1 MKNDG
6 LERTGRFCGGLIDDI
21 KRRAPHYVDD
31 FSQGLHSKVMGATL
45 FMYFACLANAIA
57 FGLLTAVATNGEM
70 GTTEML
76 VVTAIGGITFALF
89 SGQPLTILGGTGP
102 IVIFTGLL
110 YLACQSVEISPGVTL
125 PFLPTYAWVGLWSGI
140 LLIIC
145 ALTDLSYLM
154 KYFTRFTDE
163 IFAALVAVIFI
174 VEAVKDVVHA
184 FTEPLEGQSEVSHD
198 TAFLT
203 LVLALGTFMIARN
216 LKTFR
221 NSNYLR
227 WSVREFLADFGPS
240 IAIGVM
246 TIVAVSFGAI
256 SANLNLGG
264 KQIQIGTPEGVAL
277 KVANVPEQFGPSIER
292 EWLVDMFSVPT
303 WVWFASIIP
312 ALMATILLY
321 LDQNITTRL
330 VNTPG
335 NRLQKGAGFHLD
347 LLVVGLITV
356 VGSLFGLPWMVAA
369 TVHALNHVK
378 SLATQETVQLG
389 GETRERIKEVRENR
403 VSALL
408 VHLLIGA
415 SLLLLPLINLIP
427 NAALFGLFFYMG
439 ITTLG
444 GNDFFDR
451 IRLWVTDP
459 KLYPKRHYI
468 RTVPLKTIHL
478 FTLLQLLGL
487 VSLWVLKTTKL
498 NGFPLGILFPLLIAL
513 LVPFRFLMNR
523 FFDAKHL
530 EALDSEESEEE
541 IAQQELHP

>member
-1 MKNDG
+1 MNMKNDG
-6 LERTGRFCGGLIDDI
+6 LERTGRLCGGLIDDI
-21 KRRAPHYVDD
+21 KRRAPHYVSD
-31 FSQGLHSKVMGATL
+31 FTEGFHPKVMGSAL
-45 FMYFACLANAIA
+45 FMYFACLANAVA

-76 VVTAIGGITFALF
+76 VVTAIGGTTFALL

-110 YLACQSVEISPGVTL
+110 YLACASVKIE
-125 PFLPTYAWVGLWSGI
+125 FLPTYAWVGVWSGL

-145 ALTDLSYLM
+145 AITDMSYLM

-174 VEAVKDVVHA
+174 VEAVKEVVHA

-203 LVLALGTFMIARN
+203 LVLALGTFMIARS

-240 IAIGVM
+240 IAIVIM
-246 TIVAVSFGAI
+246 TVVAVTYGAI
-256 SANLNLGG
+256 SANLDLGG
-264 KQIQIGTPEGVAL
+264 KEIQIGTPEGVAL
-277 KVANVPEQFGPSIER
+277 KVAGVPQKFGPSIER
-292 EWLVDMFSVPT
+292 EWLVDMFSVPV

-330 VNTPG
+330 VNSPG

-347 LLVVGLITV
+347 LLVVGFITL

-378 SLATQETVQLG
+378 SLATQETVQLE

-403 VSALL
+403 ISALL

-427 NAALFGLFFYMG
+427 NAVLFGLFFYMG
-439 ITTLG
+439 IATLN

-459 KLYPKRHYI
+459 KLYPKMHYI
-468 RTVPLKTIHL
+468 RTVPLKTIHI

-487 VSLWVLKTTKL
+487 VSLWMLKTIKI

-523 FFDAKHL
+523 FFDPEHL
-530 EALDSEESEEE
+530 EALDSEGSEEE
-541 IAQQELHP
+541 IANQELHP

>member
-1 MKNDG
+1 MNMKNDG

-21 KRRAPHYVDD
+21 KRRAPHYVSD
-31 FSQGLHSKVMGATL
+31 FTEGFHPKVMGSTL
-45 FMYFACLANAIA
+45 FMYFACLANAVA

-76 VVTAIGGITFALF
+76 VVTAIGGITFALL

-110 YLACQSVEISPGVTL
+110 YLACASVKIE
-125 PFLPTYAWVGLWSGI
+125 FLPTYAWVGVWSGL

-145 ALTDLSYLM
+145 AITDMSYLM

-203 LVLALGTFMIARN
+203 LVLALGTFMIARS

-240 IAIGVM
+240 IAIGIM
-246 TIVAVSFGAI
+246 TVVAVTYGAI
-256 SANLNLGG
+256 SVNLDLGG
-264 KQIQIGTPEGVAL
+264 KEIQIGTPEGVAL
-277 KVANVPEQFGPSIER
+277 RVADVPQKFGPSMER
-292 EWLVDMFSVPT
+292 EWLVDMFSVPV

-330 VNTPG
+330 VNSPG

-347 LLVVGLITV
+347 LLVVGFITL

-403 VSALL
+403 ISALL

-427 NAALFGLFFYMG
+427 NAVLFGLFFYMG
-439 ITTLG
+439 IATLG

-459 KLYPKRHYI
+459 KLYPKMHYI
-468 RTVPLKTIHL
+468 RTVPLKTIHI

-487 VSLWVLKTTKL
+487 LSLWMLKTTKI

-523 FFDAKHL
+523 FFDPEHL
-530 EALDSEESEEE
+530 EALDSEGSEEE
-541 IAQQELHP
+541 IANQELHP

>member
-6 LERTGRFCGGLIDDI
+6 LERTGRLCGGLIDDI
-21 KRRAPHYVDD
+21 KRRAPHYVSD
-31 FSQGLHSKVMGATL
+31 FTEGFHPKVMGSTL
-45 FMYFACLANAIA
+45 FMYFACLANAVA

-76 VVTAIGGITFALF
+76 VVTAIGGITFALL

-110 YLACQSVEISPGVTL
+110 YLACASVKIE
-125 PFLPTYAWVGLWSGI
+125 FLPTYAWVGVWSGL

-145 ALTDLSYLM
+145 AITDMSYLM

-203 LVLALGTFMIARN
+203 LVLALGTFMIARS

-240 IAIGVM
+240 IAIVIM
-246 TIVAVSFGAI
+246 TVVAVTYGAI
-256 SANLNLGG
+256 SANLDLGG
-264 KQIQIGTPEGVAL
+264 KEIQIGTPEGVAL
-277 KVANVPEQFGPSIER
+277 KVAGVPQKFGPSIER
-292 EWLVDMFSVPT
+292 EWLVDMFSVPV

-330 VNTPG
+330 VNSPG

-347 LLVVGLITV
+347 LLVVGFITL

-378 SLATQETVQLG
+378 SLATQETVQIE

-403 VSALL
+403 ISALL

-427 NAALFGLFFYMG
+427 NAVLFGLFFYMG
-439 ITTLG
+439 IATLN

-459 KLYPKRHYI
+459 KLYPKMHYI
-468 RTVPLKTIHL
+468 RTVPLKTIHI

-487 VSLWVLKTTKL
+487 VSLWMLKTIKIS
-498 NGFPLGILFPLLIAL
+498 GFPLGILFPLLIAL

-523 FFDAKHL
+523 FFDPEHL
-530 EALDSEESEEE
+530 EALDSEGSEEE
-541 IAQQELHP
+541 IANQELHP

>member
-1 MKNDG
+1 MNMKNDG
-6 LERTGRFCGGLIDDI
+6 LERTGRLCGGLIDDI
-21 KRRAPHYVDD
+21 KRRAPHYVSD
-31 FSQGLHSKVMGATL
+31 FTEGFHPKVMGSTL
-45 FMYFACLANAIA
+45 FMYFACLANAVA

-76 VVTAIGGITFALF
+76 VVTAIGGTTFALL

-110 YLACQSVEISPGVTL
+110 YLACASVKIE
-125 PFLPTYAWVGLWSGI
+125 FLPTYAWVGVWSGL

-145 ALTDLSYLM
+145 AITDMSYLM

-174 VEAVKDVVHA
+174 VEAVKEVVHA

-203 LVLALGTFMIARN
+203 LVLALGTFMIARS

-240 IAIGVM
+240 IAIVIM
-246 TIVAVSFGAI
+246 TVVAVTYGAI
-256 SANLNLGG
+256 SANLDLGG
-264 KQIQIGTPEGVAL
+264 KEIQIGTPEGVAL
-277 KVANVPEQFGPSIER
+277 KVAGVPQKFGPSIER
-292 EWLVDMFSVPT
+292 EWLVDMFSVPV

-330 VNTPG
+330 VNSPG

-347 LLVVGLITV
+347 LLVVGFITL

-378 SLATQETVQLG
+378 SLATQETVQIE

-403 VSALL
+403 ISALL

-427 NAALFGLFFYMG
+427 NAVLFGLFFYMG
-439 ITTLG
+439 IATLN

-459 KLYPKRHYI
+459 KLYPKMHYI
-468 RTVPLKTIHL
+468 RTVPLKTIHI

-487 VSLWVLKTTKL
+487 VSLWMLKTIKI

-523 FFDAKHL
+523 FFDPEHL
-530 EALDSEESEEE
+530 EALDSEGLEEE
-541 IAQQELHP
+541 IANQELHP